1 MKYEIRGGNLPIVI
15 CELEQNEAM
24 ITESG
29 SMSWMSQNMQMDTT
43 SNGGIGKA
51 FGRMFAG
58 EKMFQNVYTARNGS
72 GMIAFASSFPGSIL
86 PVSIGN
92 GNPDMIVQK
101 TGFLAS
107 ESGVT
112 LSLHF
117 QKKLGAGFFGGE
129 GFIMQ
134 RLSGRGLAFI
144 EIDGSIT
151 EYTLA
156 PGETMVVDTGY
167 LAAMEATCTMD
178 VKTVPGLKNVFFGG
192 EGLFLTEVKGP
203 GKIILQ
209 SMPIMKV
216 AGALQPFLMKSSS

>member
-43 SNGGIGKA
+43 SNGGLGKA

-216 AGALQPFLMKSSS
+216 AGVLQPFLMKGNS